1 VAKWRG
7 AGGGG
12 DDRLPLAYR
21 DHTRA
26 GPARVPAGVASHELS
41 HAATKVGVGRSGQ
54 LERVIAAAARS
65 VREAACAAGP
75 GYLPIR

>member
-1 VAKWRG
+1 VAG
-7 AGGGG
+7 VDGSGG

-21 DHTRA
+21 DHASA

-41 HAATKVGVGRSGQ
+41 HAAKVGVGRSGQ
-54 LERVIAAAARS
+54 LDRVIAAAARA